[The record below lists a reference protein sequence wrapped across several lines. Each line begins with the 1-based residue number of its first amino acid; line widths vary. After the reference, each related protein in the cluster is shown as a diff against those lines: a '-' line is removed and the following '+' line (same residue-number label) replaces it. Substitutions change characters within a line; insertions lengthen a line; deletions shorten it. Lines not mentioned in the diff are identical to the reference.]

1 MENDASN
8 VTAGTNDK
16 RKKLKIAAAG
26 GVTGGHLYPNIA
38 VLEEFQRQYDTEVL
52 YFCVFGKLEERL
64 LPVVHP
70 EYKRFSLQVKGLKRP
85 VFHPENFSRVVDLM
99 KNSRDIEK
107 KLRAFKPDFVYVSGG
122 YVSYP
127 VAKAADRIG
136 IPVFVQEQNTIPG
149 KANITISKFAKSVFV
164 TFPGCVRYFPKEV
177 HQKIQVTG
185 NPIWS
190 KDGVA
195 QVNHPAVIVI
205 GGSGGSEFLNR
216 ITLEI
221 ATEMPDVTFILSTG
235 GKKIDG
241 NVSPN
246 VELHDY
252 IDNMYAYWR
261 SVDVA
266 ITRGGATTISEL
278 IHFNVPAVVI
288 PWEGATEGHQV
299 INAKMIENEG
309 LGIMMRE
316 MEYSKDAL
324 VSTLYE
330 LIKKGRRFEEREN
343 PAKKI
348 VESIIEE
355 ISKIRKDLKA

>member
-1 MENDASN
+1 MEQRWS
-8 VTAGTNDK
+8 GTGQPSGSYSHRWKWWK
-16 RKKLKIAAAG
+16 RVSQQNHVGNCNRNA
-26 GVTGGHLYPNIA
+26 
-38 VLEEFQRQYDTEVL
+38 R
-52 YFCVFGKLEERL
+52 C
-64 LPVVHP
+64 
-70 EYKRFSLQVKGLKRP
+70 
-85 VFHPENFSRVVDLM
+85 
-99 KNSRDIEK
+99 DIH
-107 KLRAFKPDFVYVSGG
+107 
-122 YVSYP
+122 
-127 VAKAADRIG
+127 
-136 IPVFVQEQNTIPG
+136 
-149 KANITISKFAKSVFV
+149 
-164 TFPGCVRYFPKEV
+164 TFYR
-177 HQKIQVTG
+177 
-185 NPIWS
+185 W
-190 KDGVA
+190 
-195 QVNHPAVIVI
+195 
-205 GGSGGSEFLNR
+205 
-216 ITLEI
+216 
-221 ATEMPDVTFILSTG
+221 
-235 GKKIDG
+235 KKIDG
-241 NVSPN
+241 NVPPN

-330 LIKKGRRFEEREN
+330 LIKKGRKFEEREN

-355 ISKIRKDLKA
+355 ISKSGRI

>member
-1 MENDASN
+1 M
-8 VTAGTNDK
+8 
-16 RKKLKIAAAG
+16 
-26 GVTGGHLYPNIA
+26 
-38 VLEEFQRQYDTEVL
+38 
-52 YFCVFGKLEERL
+52 
-64 LPVVHP
+64 
-70 EYKRFSLQVKGLKRP
+70 
-85 VFHPENFSRVVDLM
+85 
-99 KNSRDIEK
+99 
-107 KLRAFKPDFVYVSGG
+107 
-122 YVSYP
+122 
-127 VAKAADRIG
+127 
-136 IPVFVQEQNTIPG
+136 
-149 KANITISKFAKSVFV
+149 
-164 TFPGCVRYFPKEV
+164 
-177 HQKIQVTG
+177 
-185 NPIWS
+185 
-190 KDGVA
+190 A

-216 ITLEI
+216 IMLEI

-235 GKKIDG
+235 GKRLMEYRLTL
-241 NVSPN
+241 V
-246 VELHDY
+246 HDY

-330 LIKKGRRFEEREN
+330 LIKKGRKFEEREN

-348 VESIIEE
+348 VESIIED